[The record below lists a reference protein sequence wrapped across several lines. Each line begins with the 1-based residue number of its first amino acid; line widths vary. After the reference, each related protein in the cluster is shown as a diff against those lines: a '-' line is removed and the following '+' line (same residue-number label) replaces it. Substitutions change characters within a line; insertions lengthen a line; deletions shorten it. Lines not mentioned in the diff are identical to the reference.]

1 MKIKLEIS
9 DRDLAALR
17 AAALA
22 WDDLSLSEPSQRQ
35 INRSRKVLDKASRS
49 IRDKR
54 RQHKRR

>member
-17 AAALA
+17 ATALA
-22 WDDLSLSEPSQRQ
+22 WDDLGISHPSQRQ
-35 INRSRKVLDKASRS
+35 VDRCRKVLDKASRS

-54 RQHKRR
+54 RQQRR